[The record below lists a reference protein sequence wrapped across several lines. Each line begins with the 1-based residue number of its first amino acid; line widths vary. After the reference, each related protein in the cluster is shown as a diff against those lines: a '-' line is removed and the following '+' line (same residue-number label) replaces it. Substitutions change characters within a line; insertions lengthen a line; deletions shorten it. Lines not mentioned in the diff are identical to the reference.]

1 MTTQSGVG
9 TTQLA
14 TTADDYTS
22 CYYASHL
29 GSEEEYSWNS
39 PGWRAFFTNVADK
52 VVSLTGAKRV
62 LDVGCAR
69 GLLVQ
74 ALAEAGVDAHGTD
87 ISETAVAS
95 AHPDVRGKLSVA
107 TAVDPIEGPWDLV
120 TCIEVVEHMSPVDAD
135 QAIANMCA
143 VTDHVL
149 FSSGPADYAE
159 PTHVNV
165 RPPADWAATFAER
178 GFFRRTDVDLSFLT
192 PWAVLFERADLDT
205 RAVVHRY
212 EAYAYPMRV
221 EVLDKRAALLE
232 AHRTISVLHDAT
244 EAAEPES
251 AYEPAAEPESA
262 LEPAQAVLASHIID
276 LKHRLLTSRDHAI
289 GAEAT
294 AARAV
299 IDLGKVQ
306 GKFNDFIHE
315 SGARTASL
323 EQEIAE
329 LKASERWRVGG
340 WAVAP
345 ASLVKR
351 VMGR

>member
-1 MTTQSGVG
+1 MTTKPVVP
-9 TTQLA
+9 TNQLG

-29 GSEEEYSWNS
+29 GSDEEYGWDS
-39 PGWRAFFTNVADK
+39 PGWRAFFTNVANK
-52 VVSLTGAKRV
+52 VVSLIGAKRV

-74 ALAEAGVDAHGTD
+74 ALVEAGVDAHGTD

-95 AHPDVRGKLSVA
+95 AHPDVRGRLSVA
-107 TAVDPIEGPWDLV
+107 TAVDPIEGSWDLV
-120 TCIEVVEHMSPVDAD
+120 SCIEVVEHMSPVDAD
-135 QAIANMCA
+135 RAIANMCA
-143 VTDHVL
+143 VTERVL
-149 FSSGPADYAE
+149 FSSGPGDYAE

-165 RPPADWAATFAER
+165 RPPADWAASFAER

-232 AHRTISVLHDAT
+232 AHRTISEQSNVRSRRGGLRTRLTVRRIRQLLLEEQIT
-244 EAAEPES
+244 EF
-251 AYEPAAEPESA
+251 
-262 LEPAQAVLASHIID
+262 Q
-276 LKHRLLTSRDHAI
+276 HRLLTSRDHAI

-299 IDLGKVQ
+299 IDTANVNACAPTSKANTTTSSS
-306 GKFNDFIHE
+306 KP
-315 SGARTASL
+315 AR
-323 EQEIAE
+323 
-329 LKASERWRVGG
+329 GP
-340 WAVAP
+340 P
-345 ASLVKR
+345 AWSRRSKI
-351 VMGR
+351 